1 LIHNKKISNVISF
14 NTTRGMFHMSDQNQ
28 GSLSSHLWDSSD
40 LYRNSVIEL
49 TEAAKVM
56 KLDPN
61 ILERLQVPKRALIVS
76 VPIRLDDGSIRCFE
90 GFRVQH
96 NMTLGPGKGGI
107 RFHPDVNLSE
117 VAGLAM
123 LMTFKCSL
131 VGLPLGGAK
140 GGIRVDPTKLSRQ
153 ETQALTRRY
162 TSEINQIIGPDRD
175 IPAPDVG
182 TDGQT
187 MAWMMDTYSQE
198 KGFAVPGVVT
208 GKPVEIGG
216 SLGRAESTG
225 RGVVYTTQHAA
236 KHLASIGRP
245 APKID
250 GTTTVSVHGFGK
262 VGAVAAYEIYQL
274 GTKVIAVSDVSGGL
288 YNKNGLNIP
297 QVLKYMEQ
305 NQTLDGYPEADSITN
320 DELLALPVD
329 VLIPAAI
336 DGVITPANVGKVNAK
351 IISEGANGPITS
363 QALKELEERGVF
375 IVPDVLCNAG
385 GVIVSYFEWVQ
396 GLQQFFWSEEEVNEK
411 LGQIMANAFR
421 RVTDVQAHYG
431 CGMKTA
437 ALIVGVDRLNRAMLL
452 RGLFP

>member
-1 LIHNKKISNVISF
+1 MSHN
-14 NTTRGMFHMSDQNQ
+14 TG
-28 GSLSSHLWDSSD
+28 LSSQLWDSSD
-40 LYRNSVIEL
+40 LYRNSVMQL
-49 TEAAKVM
+49 QEAADTM
-56 KLDPN
+56 GLDPN
-61 ILERLQVPKRALIVS
+61 IAERLKVPKRALIVT
-76 VPIRLDDGSIRCFE
+76 VPIRLDDGRIKCFE
-90 GFRVQH
+90 GYRVQH

-107 RFHPDVNLSE
+107 RFHPEVNLSE

-153 ETQALTRRY
+153 EAQALTRRY
-162 TSEINQIIGPDRD
+162 TSEINMIIGPDKD

-182 TDGQT
+182 TDAQH

-198 KGFAVPGVVT
+198 KGFAIPGVVT
-208 GKPVEIGG
+208 GKPIEIGG

-225 RGVVYTTQHAA
+225 RGVIYTVQHAA
-236 KHLASIGRP
+236 NHLKATGRP
-245 APKID
+245 GPRMDAS
-250 GTTTVSVHGFGK
+250 TTVSVHGFGK
-262 VGAVAAYEIYQL
+262 VGAVAALEIYQL

-297 QVLKYMEQ
+297 EVIQYM
-305 NQTLDGYPEADSITN
+305 NTHRTLVGYPDAELITN
-320 DELLALPVD
+320 EDLLALPVD

-336 DGVITPANVGKVNAK
+336 DGVITAQNVSKVHAK
-351 IISEGANGPITS
+351 IIAEGANGPITTE
-363 QALKELEERGVF
+363 ALKDLEERGTF
-375 IVPDVLCNAG
+375 IIPDVLCNAG

-396 GLQQFFWSEEEVNEK
+396 GIQNFFWSEKEVNAK
-411 LGQIMANAFR
+411 LAEVMENAFK
-421 RVTDVQAHYG
+421 RVVDIQARYK

-437 ALIVGVDRLNRAMLL
+437 ALIAGVDRLNKAMLL